1 MHSSLNL
8 GTELI
13 EIHRLAALL
22 PVQLKSHVV
31 VVAAHASSSFPSDLP
46 IDTQSL
52 EPSNFAIQINLLQWR
67 RLTPSQRD
75 LLFWHE
81 VAQIQARSMAGA
93 SWEKAVMILGVA
105 AALVELPSHAVLA
118 VAAALTVAG
127 LAAYRLYQARS
138 GEQHLR
144 KLTAADQ
151 TAIELAMQSG
161 YSFAAAH
168 SSLYEALNVLTKQ
181 PALKAHRRTYQTRLQ
196 VLDILKA
203 RRNASERGGL
213 ADPIGWSSAWR

>member
-1 MHSSLNL
+1 MHSPHQTAEF
-8 GTELI
+8 TEVQ
-13 EIHRLAALL
+13 RLAALL
-22 PVQLKSHVV
+22 PIQLQSHVV
-31 VVAAHASSSFPSDLP
+31 VVAARPSSDLPSGLP
-46 IDTQSL
+46 IDTQPL
-52 EPSNFAIQINLLQWR
+52 EPSNFSMQINPSQWR
-67 RLTPSQRD
+67 RFTPSQRD

-81 VAQIQARSMAGA
+81 VAQIQTRAAGA
-93 SWEKAVMILGVA
+93 SWERAVLLLGLA

-161 YSFAAAH
+161 YSFATAH
-168 SSLYEALNVLTKQ
+168 SSLYEALNVLAKQ
-181 PALKAHRRTYQTRLQ
+181 PALKAHRRSYQTRLQ

-203 RRNASERGGL
+203 RSNASTREAL